1 MGMWDWHDERMLKS
15 IKNLFRYNL
24 CVSREDNLLVLSDAV
39 KERFGELFFSTGSLY
54 CAKAIHT
61 TYQPTKRHGAEPPEL
76 VWKATFGTDFL
87 EEVRESNLMEK
98 LLSKQLREEDEEKLK
113 CILLETTSP
122 QELPTVVVA
131 VNEFSLS
138 HTTYRKLCTEFL
150 SMRFASMPLFQPF
163 MFYTAMQ
170 ADWKKVERRAK
181 LVAELLTEAEE
192 VRVLCPRGTD
202 ITFSTAG
209 RSGIADTG
217 RLCNPGDFGNLPAGE
232 GFIAPVEGSAQGVL
246 VTAYA
251 PTRALSKNT
260 VFTVEGGKVVKV
272 EGDEE
277 FCSYITGI
285 LSREENAGNIAEFG
299 VGVNERAKHRDN
311 ILEAEKILGTCHIAI
326 GDNSAFG
333 GKVKANIHIDLLVE
347 LPTVRLK
354 TKGGE
359 VLLMEEGK
367 LLVG

>member
-1 MGMWDWHDERMLKS
+1 MGLWDWRDERILRS
-15 IKNLFRYNL
+15 IRNMFWHNL
-24 CVSREDNLLVLSDAV
+24 CVSKEDRLLVLSDTA
-39 KERFGELFFSTGSLY
+39 KERIGELFFSVGSLH
-54 CAKAIHT
+54 CACALHT
-61 TYQPTKRHGAEPPEL
+61 TYPPTGRHGVEPPEQ
-76 VWKATFGTDFL
+76 VWRATFGEDFTG
-87 EEVRESNLMEK
+87 EVREAGLMEK
-98 LLSKQLREEDEEKLK
+98 LLHKRLTEEDEEALK

-260 VFTVEGGKVVKV
+260 VFTV
-272 EGDEE
+272 
-277 FCSYITGI
+277 
-285 LSREENAGNIAEFG
+285 
-299 VGVNERAKHRDN
+299 
-311 ILEAEKILGTCHIAI
+311 
-326 GDNSAFG
+326 
-333 GKVKANIHIDLLVE
+333 
-347 LPTVRLK
+347 
-354 TKGGE
+354 
-359 VLLMEEGK
+359 
-367 LLVG
+367 